1 MEKEELLGH
10 VRGCITEIFTRA
22 SPERL
27 EGP

>member
-1 MEKEELLGH
+1 MEKEELLGY
-10 VRGCITEIFTRA
+10 VRGCITEIFMRG